1 MPIACRPVITPVGC
15 QMPKSY
21 CAKLWNH
28 QYVHM
33 SGSIRYCCATMDNIK
48 DSNGNRLHIN
58 NDSLEK
64 AWNSDQIK
72 DARLR
77 MIKGKPVSACVK
89 CVEQEQRGYQSM
101 RETQDMEKNF
111 ALTNVDG
118 SVKSFPASMELH
130 FGNLCNLKC
139 KMCGQQYSNQ
149 IGKELLEIGE
159 SDVDFLKWVRK
170 ESGNVNIWTNN
181 LSVEYR
187 WFQNKKIKAKL
198 FDYISKHIKE
208 LVVIGGEPT
217 VIPEFW
223 ELFEYLEQR
232 DNLKDLSITLTT
244 NLTNVNPKMT
254 DWLPRLKEWTVWASM
269 DGLGERT
276 EYIRYPS
283 NFKKVCNNLDFYKGL
298 LSHNNGR
305 IVLSPAIQLLN
316 IDQLDDILR
325 WWLDFS
331 DKDLGGKFGLSWMAQ
346 VWYPTICNYD
356 ILPIEHKKKIADK
369 LERSVVEFE
378 AHREINTWYKN
389 QIDNLRR
396 DTYTEEQKQ
405 HFIKAFIRYNDTQ
418 DRHRKGKTWRQLM
431 PDLEKVLTKSL

>member
-1 MPIACRPVITPVGC
+1 MT
-15 QMPKSY
+15 KSY

-33 SGSIRYCCATMDNIK
+33 SGSLRYCCATMENLK
-48 DSNGNRLHIN
+48 DKKGHRLHIN
-58 NDSLEK
+58 NDSLEN
-64 AWNSDQIK
+64 AWNSADIRQ
-72 DARLR
+72 ARLK
-77 MIKGKPVSACVK
+77 MIKGEPVPACVK
-89 CVEQEQRGYQSM
+89 CVEQEERGYQSM
-101 RETQDMEKNF
+101 RDERHMELNF
-111 ALTNVDG
+111 SRTEKDG
-118 SVKSFPASMELH
+118 SVVHAPRSMELH

-159 SDVDFLKWVRK
+159 HDPDFIKWITK

-187 WFQNKKIKAKL
+187 WFQNPKTKKKL
-198 FDYISKHIKE
+198 FDYIATHIKDM
-208 LVVIGGEPT
+208 VVIGGEPT

-223 ELFEYLEQR
+223 ELFAYLDSR
-232 DNLKDLSITLTT
+232 DKLSAMDITLTT
-244 NLTNVNPKMT
+244 NLTNVNPRMT
-254 DWLPRLKEWTVWASM
+254 EWLPKLKAWTIWASV

-283 NFKKVCNNLDFYKGL
+283 NFNKVVENLNFYKN
-298 LSHNNGR
+298 LSRTSNGR

-316 IDQLDDILR
+316 IDQLDDILK
-325 WWLDFS
+325 WWLRFS
-331 DKDLGGKFGLSWMAQ
+331 EGKLDDKFGVSWMAQ

-356 ILPIEHKKKIADK
+356 ILPSEYKKKIADK
-369 LERSVVEFE
+369 LERSVAEFQ
-378 AHREINTWYKN
+378 AHKEIKTWYSN

-396 DTYTEEQKQ
+396 NTYTKEQKQ

-431 PDLEKVLTKSL
+431 PDLEQALTRYIG

>member
-1 MPIACRPVITPVGC
+1 MS
-15 QMPKSY
+15 KSY

-33 SGSIRYCCATMDNIK
+33 SGSFRYCCATMENLK
-48 DSNGNRLHIN
+48 DKKGNRLHIN
-58 NDSLEK
+58 NNSLEN
-64 AWNSDQIK
+64 AWNSEDIRQ
-72 DARLR
+72 ARLR
-77 MIKGKPVSACVK
+77 MINGESVPACVK
-89 CVEQEQRGYQSM
+89 CVEQEDRGYQSM
-101 RETQDMEKNF
+101 RDKRDMALNFVRTEK
-111 ALTNVDG
+111 DG
-118 SVKSFPASMELH
+118 SVVHAPSSIELH
-130 FGNLCNLKC
+130 LGNLCNLKC
-139 KMCGQQYSNQ
+139 NMCGQQYSNQ
-149 IGKELLEIGE
+149 IGKELLEIGK
-159 SDVDFLKWVRK
+159 DDPDFLEWIRK

-187 WFQNKKIKAKL
+187 WFQNKKIKNKL
-198 FDYISKHIKE
+198 FNYIANHITDM
-208 LVVIGGEPT
+208 VVIGGEPT

-232 DNLKDLSITLTT
+232 DRLNNMSITLTT

-254 DWLPRLKEWTVWASM
+254 NWLPRLKSWKVWASV

-283 NFKKVCNNLDFYKGL
+283 NFKKVCDNLDFYKGL
-298 LSHNNGR
+298 LAHNNGK

-331 DKDLGGKFGLSWMAQ
+331 GGDLSDKFGVSWLAQ
-346 VWYPTICNYD
+346 VWYPTICNYE
-356 ILPIEHKKKIADK
+356 ILPIEHKKRVADK
-369 LERSVVEFE
+369 LELSIPEFE
-378 AHREINTWYKN
+378 AYKEINTWYKN

-405 HFIKAFIRYNDTQ
+405 HFIKAFIRFNDTQ
-418 DRHRKGKTWRQLM
+418 DRHRKGNTWRKLI
-431 PDLEKVLTKSL
+431 PELEQSITKYLSQS

>member
-1 MPIACRPVITPVGC
+1 MEN
-15 QMPKSY
+15 
-21 CAKLWNH
+21 L
-28 QYVHM
+28 
-33 SGSIRYCCATMDNIK
+33 K
-48 DSNGNRLHIN
+48 DKKGNRLHIN
-58 NDSLEK
+58 NNSLEN
-64 AWNSDQIK
+64 AWNSEDIRQ
-72 DARLR
+72 ARLR
-77 MIKGKPVSACVK
+77 MINGESVPACVK
-89 CVEQEQRGYQSM
+89 CVEQEDRGYQSM
-101 RETQDMEKNF
+101 RDKRDMALNFVRTEK
-111 ALTNVDG
+111 DG
-118 SVKSFPASMELH
+118 SVVHAPSSIELH
-130 FGNLCNLKC
+130 LGNLCNLKC

-149 IGKELLEIGE
+149 IGKELLEIGK
-159 SDVDFLKWVRK
+159 DDPDFLEWISK

-187 WFQNKKIKAKL
+187 WFQNKKIKNKL
-198 FDYISKHIKE
+198 FNYIANHITDM
-208 LVVIGGEPT
+208 VVIGGEPT

-232 DNLKDLSITLTT
+232 DSLNNMSITLTT

-254 DWLPRLKEWTVWASM
+254 NWLPRLKSWTVWASV

-283 NFKKVCNNLDFYKGL
+283 NFKKVCDNLDFYKGL
-298 LSHNNGR
+298 LAHNNGK

-331 DKDLGGKFGLSWMAQ
+331 GGDLSDKFGVSWLAQ

-356 ILPIEHKKKIADK
+356 ILPIEHKKRVADK
-369 LERSVVEFE
+369 LELSIPEFE
-378 AHREINTWYKN
+378 AYKEINTWYKN

-405 HFIKAFIRYNDTQ
+405 HFIKAFIRFNDTQ
-418 DRHRKGKTWRQLM
+418 DRHRKGNTWRKLI
-431 PDLEKVLTKSL
+431 PELEQSITKYLSQS

>member
-1 MPIACRPVITPVGC
+1 MS
-15 QMPKSY
+15 KSY

-33 SGSIRYCCATMDNIK
+33 SGSLRYCCATMENLK
-48 DSNGNRLHIN
+48 DKKGNRLHIN
-58 NDSLEK
+58 NDSLEN
-64 AWNSDQIK
+64 AWNSDDIK
-72 DARLR
+72 EARLK
-77 MIKGKPVSACVK
+77 MIKGEPVPACVK
-89 CVEQEQRGYQSM
+89 CVEQEERGYQSI
-101 RETQDMEKNF
+101 RESKDMELNF
-111 ALTNVDG
+111 SRTEKDG
-118 SVKSFPASMELH
+118 YVGHTPSSIELH
-130 FGNLCNLKC
+130 LGNLCNLKC

-149 IGKELLEIGE
+149 IGKELLEIGKE
-159 SDVDFLKWVRK
+159 DPDFLEWINQ

-187 WFQNKKIKAKL
+187 WFQNPIIKNKL
-198 FDYISKHIKE
+198 FDYIANHIKDM
-208 LVVIGGEPT
+208 VVIGGEPT

-223 ELFEYLEQR
+223 ELFAHLEEQDR
-232 DNLKDLSITLTT
+232 LKDMKITLTT
-244 NLTNVNPKMT
+244 NLTNVNPMMT
-254 DWLPRLKEWTVWASM
+254 DWLPKLKSWTVWASV

-283 NFKKVCNNLDFYKGL
+283 NFKKVCDNLDFYKGL
-298 LSHNNGR
+298 LAHNNGR

-331 DKDLGGKFGLSWMAQ
+331 GGYLGDRFGISWMAQ

-356 ILPIEHKKKIADK
+356 ILPIEHKKRIANK
-369 LERSVVEFE
+369 LERSAPEFE
-378 AHREINTWYKN
+378 AHKEIKSWYKN
-389 QIDNLRR
+389 QIDNLRK

-418 DRHRKGKTWRQLM
+418 DRHRQGKTWRQLL
-431 PDLEKVLTKSL
+431 PDLEQSLTKSLK

>member
-1 MPIACRPVITPVGC
+1 MS
-15 QMPKSY
+15 KSY

-33 SGSIRYCCATMDNIK
+33 SGSLRYCCATMENLK
-48 DSNGNRLHIN
+48 DKKGNRLHIN
-58 NDSLEK
+58 NNSLEN
-64 AWNSDQIK
+64 AWNSEDIRQ
-72 DARLR
+72 ARLK
-77 MIKGKPVSACVK
+77 MIKGESVPACVK
-89 CVEQEQRGYQSM
+89 CVQQEERGYRSM
-101 RETQDMEKNF
+101 RETQEMEQNIS
-111 ALTNVDG
+111 ATDEDG
-118 SVKSFPASMELH
+118 SVAQLPRSMELH
-130 FGNLCNLKC
+130 LGNLCNLKC

-159 SDVDFLKWVRK
+159 YEPDFVKWITK

-187 WFQNKKIKAKL
+187 WFQNPKTKKKL
-198 FDYISKHIKE
+198 FDYISTHIKDM
-208 LVVIGGEPT
+208 VVIGGEPT

-223 ELFEYLEQR
+223 ELFAHLEEQDR
-232 DNLKDLSITLTT
+232 LKNMSITLTT

-254 DWLPRLKEWTVWASM
+254 NWLPKLKHWTVWASV

-283 NFKKVCNNLDFYKGL
+283 NFKKVCDNLDFYKGL
-298 LSHNNGR
+298 LAHNNGR

-331 DKDLGGKFGLSWMAQ
+331 GGDLRDKFGVSWMAQ

-356 ILPIEHKKKIADK
+356 ILPIEHKNKIADK

-405 HFIKAFIRYNDTQ
+405 HFIQAFIRYNDTQ
-418 DRHRKGKTWRQLM
+418 DHHRKGKTWRQLM
-431 PDLEKVLTKSL
+431 PDLEKALTKSL

>member
-1 MPIACRPVITPVGC
+1 MS
-15 QMPKSY
+15 KSY

-33 SGSIRYCCATMDNIK
+33 SGSFRYCCATMENLK
-48 DSNGNRLHIN
+48 DKKGNRLHIN
-58 NDSLEK
+58 NNSLEN
-64 AWNSDQIK
+64 AWNSEDIRQ
-72 DARLR
+72 ARLR
-77 MIKGKPVSACVK
+77 MINGESIPACVK
-89 CVEQEQRGYQSM
+89 CVEQEDRGYQSM
-101 RETQDMEKNF
+101 RDKRDMALNFVRTEK
-111 ALTNVDG
+111 DG
-118 SVKSFPASMELH
+118 SVVHAPSSIELH
-130 FGNLCNLKC
+130 LGNLCNLKC

-149 IGKELLEIGE
+149 IGKELLEIGK
-159 SDVDFLKWVRK
+159 DDPDFLEWISK

-187 WFQNKKIKAKL
+187 WFQNKKIKNKL
-198 FDYISKHIKE
+198 FNYIANHITDM
-208 LVVIGGEPT
+208 VVIGGEPT

-232 DNLKDLSITLTT
+232 DRLNNMSITLTT

-254 DWLPRLKEWTVWASM
+254 NWLPRLKSWTVWASV

-283 NFKKVCNNLDFYKGL
+283 NFKKVCDNLDFYKGL
-298 LSHNNGR
+298 LAHNNGK

-331 DKDLGGKFGLSWMAQ
+331 GGDLSDKFGVSWLAQ

-356 ILPIEHKKKIADK
+356 ILPIEHKERIADK
-369 LERSVVEFE
+369 LERAVPEFE
-378 AHREINTWYKN
+378 AYKEINTWYKN
-389 QIDNLRR
+389 QIDNLRK
-396 DTYTEEQKQ
+396 DNYTEEQKK
-405 HFIKAFIRYNDTQ
+405 HFIKAFIRYNDSQ
-418 DRHRKGKTWRQLM
+418 DRHRKSKSWRQLM
-431 PDLEKVLTKSL
+431 PDLEQALTKSIG

>member
-1 MPIACRPVITPVGC
+1 MS
-15 QMPKSY
+15 KSY

-33 SGSIRYCCATMDNIK
+33 SGSLRYCCATMENLK
-48 DSNGNRLHIN
+48 DKKGNRLHIN
-58 NDSLEK
+58 NNSLEN
-64 AWNSDQIK
+64 AWNSEDIRQ
-72 DARLR
+72 ARLR
-77 MIKGKPVSACVK
+77 MINGESVPACVK
-89 CVEQEQRGYQSM
+89 CVEQEDRGYQSM
-101 RETQDMEKNF
+101 RDKRDMALNFVRTEK
-111 ALTNVDG
+111 DG
-118 SVKSFPASMELH
+118 SVVHAPSSIELH
-130 FGNLCNLKC
+130 LGNLCNLKC

-149 IGKELLEIGE
+149 IGKELLEIGK
-159 SDVDFLKWVRK
+159 DDPDFLEWISK

-187 WFQNKKIKAKL
+187 WFQNKKIKNKL
-198 FDYISKHIKE
+198 FNYIANHITDM
-208 LVVIGGEPT
+208 VVIGGEPT

-232 DNLKDLSITLTT
+232 GRLNNMSITLTT

-254 DWLPRLKEWTVWASM
+254 NWLPRLKSWTVWASV

-283 NFKKVCNNLDFYKGL
+283 NFKKVCDNLDFYKGL
-298 LSHNNGR
+298 LAHNNGK

-331 DKDLGGKFGLSWMAQ
+331 GGDLSDKFGVSWLAQ

-356 ILPIEHKKKIADK
+356 ILPIEHKKRVADK
-369 LERSVVEFE
+369 LELSIPEFE
-378 AHREINTWYKN
+378 AYKEINTWYKN

-405 HFIKAFIRYNDTQ
+405 HFIKAFIRFNDTQ
-418 DRHRKGKTWRQLM
+418 DRHRKGNTWRKLI
-431 PDLEKVLTKSL
+431 PELEQSITKYLSQS

>member
-1 MPIACRPVITPVGC
+1 MS
-15 QMPKSY
+15 KSY

-33 SGSIRYCCATMDNIK
+33 SGSFRYCCATMENLK
-48 DSNGNRLHIN
+48 DKKGNRLHIN
-58 NDSLEK
+58 NNSLEN
-64 AWNSDQIK
+64 AWNSEDIRQ
-72 DARLR
+72 ARLR
-77 MIKGKPVSACVK
+77 MINGESIPACVK
-89 CVEQEQRGYQSM
+89 CVEQEDRGYQSM
-101 RETQDMEKNF
+101 RDKRDMALNFVRTEK
-111 ALTNVDG
+111 DG
-118 SVKSFPASMELH
+118 SVVHAPSSIELH
-130 FGNLCNLKC
+130 LGNLCNLKC

-149 IGKELLEIGE
+149 IGKELLEIGK
-159 SDVDFLKWVRK
+159 DDPDFLEWISK

-187 WFQNKKIKAKL
+187 WFQNKKIKNKL
-198 FDYISKHIKE
+198 FNYIANHITDM
-208 LVVIGGEPT
+208 VVIGGEPT

-232 DNLKDLSITLTT
+232 DRLNNMSITLTT

-254 DWLPRLKEWTVWASM
+254 NWLPRLKSWKVWASV

-283 NFKKVCNNLDFYKGL
+283 NFKKVCDNLDFYKGL
-298 LSHNNGR
+298 LAHNNGK

-331 DKDLGGKFGLSWMAQ
+331 GGDLRDKFGVSWMAQ

-356 ILPIEHKKKIADK
+356 ILPIEHKKRVADK
-369 LERSVVEFE
+369 LELSIPEFE
-378 AHREINTWYKN
+378 AYKEINTWYKN

-405 HFIKAFIRYNDTQ
+405 HFIKAFIRFNDTQ
-418 DRHRKGKTWRQLM
+418 DRHRKGNTWRKLI
-431 PDLEKVLTKSL
+431 PELEQSITKYLSQS

>member
-1 MPIACRPVITPVGC
+1 MS
-15 QMPKSY
+15 KSY

-33 SGSIRYCCATMDNIK
+33 SGSFRYCCATMENLK
-48 DSNGNRLHIN
+48 DKKGNRLHIN

-64 AWNSDQIK
+64 AWNSEDIRQT
-72 DARLR
+72 RLK
-77 MIKGKPVSACVK
+77 MINGESIPACVK
-89 CVEQEQRGYQSM
+89 CIEQEQRGYQSL
-101 RETQDMEKNF
+101 RESQNMEYNMSV
-111 ALTNVDG
+111 TSEDG
-118 SVKSFPASMELH
+118 SVKHLPRSMELH
-130 FGNLCNLKC
+130 LGNLCNLKC

-149 IGKELLEIGE
+149 IGKELLEIGKSE
-159 SDVDFLKWVRK
+159 PGFLEWIGK

-181 LSVEYR
+181 LSVEYK
-187 WFQNKKIKAKL
+187 WFQNPKIKNKL
-198 FDYISKHIKE
+198 FDYIAKHITDMT
-208 LVVIGGEPT
+208 VIGGEPT

-223 ELFEYLEQR
+223 ELFAHLEGQGR
-232 DNLKDLSITLTT
+232 LKNMNITLTT
-244 NLTNVNPKMT
+244 NLTNVNTRMT
-254 DWLPRLKEWTVWASM
+254 DWLPRLKSWTVWASV

-283 NFKKVCNNLDFYKGL
+283 NFKKVCDNLDFYKGL
-298 LSHNNGR
+298 LIHNNGR

-316 IDQLDDILR
+316 IDQLDEILR

-331 DKDLGGKFGLSWMAQ
+331 GGDLTDKFGVSWMAQ

-356 ILPIEHKKKIADK
+356 ILPIEHKNKIADK
-369 LERSVVEFE
+369 LERSFPEFE
-378 AHREINTWYKN
+378 THREINTWYKN
-389 QIDNLRR
+389 QIDNLRK

-431 PDLEKVLTKSL
+431 PDLEKALTKSLK

>member
-1 MPIACRPVITPVGC
+1 MS
-15 QMPKSY
+15 KSY

-33 SGSIRYCCATMDNIK
+33 SGSLRYCCATMENLK
-48 DSNGNRLHIN
+48 DKKGNRLHIN
-58 NDSLEK
+58 NDSLENV
-64 AWNSDQIK
+64 WNSHDIK
-72 DARLR
+72 EARLKMMR
-77 MIKGKPVSACVK
+77 GEPVPACVK
-89 CVEQEQRGYQSM
+89 CVEQEERGYQSM
-101 RETQDMEKNF
+101 RDERDMALNFVRTEK
-111 ALTNVDG
+111 DG
-118 SVKSFPASMELH
+118 SVGHAPSSIELH
-130 FGNLCNLKC
+130 LGNLCNLKC

-149 IGKELLEIGE
+149 IGKELLEIGKE
-159 SDVDFLKWVRK
+159 DPDFLEWIRK

-187 WFQNKKIKAKL
+187 WFQNKKIKNKL
-198 FDYISKHIKE
+198 FNYIANHITDM
-208 LVVIGGEPT
+208 VVIGGEPT

-232 DNLKDLSITLTT
+232 GRLNNMSITLTT

-254 DWLPRLKEWTVWASM
+254 NWLPRLKSWTVWASV

-283 NFKKVCNNLDFYKGL
+283 NFKKVCDNLDFYKGL
-298 LSHNNGR
+298 LAHNNGK

-331 DKDLGGKFGLSWMAQ
+331 GGDLSDKFGVSWLAQ

-356 ILPIEHKKKIADK
+356 ILPIEHKERIADK
-369 LERSVVEFE
+369 LERAVPEFE
-378 AHREINTWYKN
+378 AYKEINTWYKN
-389 QIDNLRR
+389 QIDNLRK
-396 DTYTEEQKQ
+396 DNYTEEQKK
-405 HFIKAFIRYNDTQ
+405 HFIKAFIRYNDSQ
-418 DRHRKGKTWRQLM
+418 DRHRKSKSWRQLM
-431 PDLEKVLTKSL
+431 PDLEQALTKSIG

>member
-1 MPIACRPVITPVGC
+1 MS
-15 QMPKSY
+15 KSY

-33 SGSIRYCCATMDNIK
+33 SGSLRYCCATMENLK
-48 DSNGNRLHIN
+48 DKKGNRLHIN
-58 NDSLEK
+58 NDSLENV
-64 AWNSDQIK
+64 WNSHDIK
-72 DARLR
+72 EARLKMMR
-77 MIKGKPVSACVK
+77 GEPVPACVK
-89 CVEQEQRGYQSM
+89 CVEQEERGYQSM
-101 RETQDMEKNF
+101 RDERDMALNFVRTEK
-111 ALTNVDG
+111 DG
-118 SVKSFPASMELH
+118 SVGHAPSSIELH
-130 FGNLCNLKC
+130 LGNLCNLKC

-149 IGKELLEIGE
+149 IGKELLEIGKE
-159 SDVDFLKWVRK
+159 DPDFLEWIRK

-187 WFQNKKIKAKL
+187 WFQNKKIKNKL
-198 FDYISKHIKE
+198 FNYIANHITDM
-208 LVVIGGEPT
+208 VVIGGEPT

-232 DNLKDLSITLTT
+232 GRLNNMSITLTT

-254 DWLPRLKEWTVWASM
+254 NWLPRLKSWTVWASV

-283 NFKKVCNNLDFYKGL
+283 NFKKVCDNLDFYKGL
-298 LSHNNGR
+298 LANNNGK

-331 DKDLGGKFGLSWMAQ
+331 GGDLSDKFGVSWMAQ

-356 ILPIEHKKKIADK
+356 ILPIEHKERIADK
-369 LERSVVEFE
+369 LERAVPEFE
-378 AHREINTWYKN
+378 AYKEINTWYKN
-389 QIDNLRR
+389 QIDNLRK
-396 DTYTEEQKQ
+396 DNYTEEQKK
-405 HFIKAFIRYNDTQ
+405 HFIKAFIRYNDSQ
-418 DRHRKGKTWRQLM
+418 DRHRKSKSWRQLM
-431 PDLEKVLTKSL
+431 PDLEQALTKSIG